1 MTNQKRNTP
10 VSRILYHSYKINLDK
25 QFGKENGNAIY
36 KLFIKRYEELFL
48 NRAVFSN
55 KVLNKHLTKNILP
68 GIALYDALL
77 HRGLSKERALA
88 SIGCFY
94 KIMYQNTAFIYRL
107 LGRIPFFFHLLRK
120 LTTKSMSIT
129 YPKEGWTTVWIE
141 NSNEQISFDVSK
153 CFYQDILKS
162 YEREELLKCFC
173 QIDDDVYERISPHVK
188 WKRTTTLGR
197 CGSKCDFRFI
207 KQ

>member
-10 VSRILYHSYKINLDK
+10 ASRILYHSYKRNLNK

-36 KLFIKRYEELFL
+36 KFFVKKYEELFF
-48 NRAVFSN
+48 NRTVFSN
-55 KVLNKHLTKNILP
+55 KVLNKHLIKNILP

-77 HRGLSKERALA
+77 YSGLSKKEALD

-94 KIMYQNTAFIYRL
+94 KTMYQKTALIYRL
-107 LGRIPFFFHLLRK
+107 LGRIPFFFLLLRK
-120 LTTKSMSIT
+120 LTNRSMSVT

-141 NSNEQISFDVSK
+141 NSNKQIAFDVNK

-173 QIDDDVYERISPHVK
+173 QIDDDVYERISPRVK

-207 KQ
+207 KK

>member
-10 VSRILYHSYKINLDK
+10 VSRILYHSYKRNLNK
-25 QFGKENGNAIY
+25 QFGKENGSTIY
-36 KLFIKRYEELFL
+36 KFFFKKYEELFS
-48 NRAVFSN
+48 NRTVFSN
-55 KVLNKHLTKNILP
+55 CILNKHLTKNILP
-68 GIALYDALL
+68 AIALYDALL
-77 HRGLSKERALA
+77 HRGLSKEEALD
-88 SIGCFY
+88 SIECFY
-94 KIMYQNTAFIYRL
+94 KIVYKKTAFMYSL
-107 LGRIPFFFHLLRK
+107 LGRIPFFFQLLRK
-120 LTTKSMSIT
+120 LTTRSMSVT

-141 NSNEQISFDVSK
+141 NSNKQISFDVNK

-173 QIDDDVYERISPHVK
+173 QIDDDVYDRISPHVT

-207 KQ
+207 KK